1 MKPVA
6 TSMQIPTSFKLGAH
20 TWRVRI
26 SDTLGVS
33 QNLYGLCDYEANLIR
48 IARNVNGKALSQQSM
63 FQTFLHE
70 FIHAALHILG
80 KNDDE
85 EFVAGM
91 EQMWFQLYKTAK
103 YGKSNAPAHG
113 KAS

>member
-6 TSMQIPTSFKLGAH
+6 TTIRIPTSFKLGAH

-26 SDTLGVS
+26 SDTVVGG
-33 QNLYGLCDYEANLIR
+33 QNLYGLCDYESNVIR
-48 IARNVNGKALSQQSM
+48 IARTVNGKQLSLQSM
-63 FQTFLHE
+63 YQTFLHE
-70 FIHAALHILG
+70 FIHAAMHTLG

-85 EFVAGM
+85 EFTAGL
-91 EQMWFQLYKTAK
+91 EQMWFQLCKTARF
-103 YGKSNAPAHG
+103 GKSSDPAHG